1 MKGMK
6 QIQQDNSN
14 TGLLKNRPLLEKTLA
29 ISVVI
34 PTYQREQVLLET
46 VAYLLQ
52 LQPAPSEILVVDQT
66 PEHEEKTNLDLLN
79 LEQTGKIRWLRLPE
93 PSITHAMNV
102 GLQQANQAVVLFL
115 DDDVLPSANL
125 IAAHFN
131 TQSQSRCNIVAGQV
145 LQPGET
151 PLSDQENNG
160 KFRFCSTRRQFVT
173 EFIGCNFSVKREEA
187 LRLGG
192 FDENFVH
199 VAYRYEAE
207 YASRVLGGGGR
218 ILFEP
223 DASVRHLKNSAGG
236 TRFFGHHLTTIK
248 PSHSV
253 GEYYYLFRA
262 KGITNRLFK
271 ILLRPW
277 RSIRTRHHLTHP
289 WWILPTLIAE
299 TLGLIWAIF
308 LTLRGPRLIADMA
321 GSPKKS

>member
-1 MKGMK
+1 MNGMK

-14 TGLLKNRPLLEKTLA
+14 SSLLSDRQSLEKALA

-46 VAYLLQ
+46 LAYLLQ
-52 LQPAPSEILVVDQT
+52 LEPAPTEILIVDQT
-66 PEHEEKTNLDLLN
+66 PEHEEKTDLALLN

-102 GLQQANQAVVLFL
+102 GLQRASQAIVLFL
-115 DDDVLPSANL
+115 DDDIIPCADL
-125 IAAHFN
+125 IAVHVSA
-131 TQSQSRCNIVAGQV
+131 QSQSGCNIVAGQV
-145 LQPGET
+145 LQPGEI
-151 PLSDQENNG
+151 PISDQEHNRE
-160 KFRFCSTRRQFVT
+160 FRFCSTRRQCVT

-192 FDENFVH
+192 FDENFVQ

-207 YASRVLGGGGR
+207 YASRVLAAGGR

-223 DASVRHLKNSAGG
+223 DASIRHLKTTAGG

-271 ILLRPW
+271 ILRRPW
-277 RSIRTRHHLTHP
+277 RSIRTRHHLKHP
-289 WWILPTLIAE
+289 WWIPPTLIAE
-299 TLGLIWAIF
+299 ALGFIWAIF
-308 LTLRGPRLIADMA
+308 LVLRGTRLIEGMA
-321 GSPKKS
+321 GSQKKS